1 MAPTR
6 CSPRRFVVTWHVRFG
21 PALLLTVLS
30 FSSPSFAGQ
39 TDLPAARALTSG
51 EAIFQAGCAGCH
63 GPNGQGAPQA
73 TIGFDKPA
81 TFPDFT
87 DCAGTT
93 PELDVDWRATIR
105 DGGHGR
111 GFSPI
116 MPSFREELTP
126 AQIDAVIAH
135 LRTLCRD
142 RSFPR
147 GELNLPRPLRT
158 EKAFPESET
167 VVTAAVGAQHS
178 PDVDSE
184 LGYEYRLSAR
194 NQLEIAVPFSVLHDD
209 TGHRVRGVGDI
220 AVGLKRVVFA
230 SRNAIL
236 SGQGEII
243 LPSGNTTGGIGS
255 GVTTFGAFASYGQ
268 LLPADAFVQFQ
279 LGTDQPT
286 STENAARTLF
296 WRAAV
301 GKSIRADA
309 VGRMWSP
316 MFELVSDREFVAG
329 ATANIDVVPQFQVTL
344 NRRQHIRVNVGYQ
357 IPTTNRAG
365 RPKQV
370 VFYLLWD
377 WFDGGFFEG
386 WK

>member
-1 MAPTR
+1 
-6 CSPRRFVVTWHVRFG
+6 VRLAA
-21 PALLLTVLS
+21 ALLLLSAGLS
-30 FSSPSFAGQ
+30 FATPAFAGQ
-39 TDLPAARALTSG
+39 AELPAARALTTG
-51 EAIFQAGCAGCH
+51 DAIYHAGCAGCH

-126 AQIDAVIAH
+126 AQIDAVIGH
-135 LRTLCRD
+135 LRSLCRD
-142 RSFPR
+142 SSYPR

-167 VVTAAVGAQHS
+167 VVTASVGAQHS

-184 LGYEYRLSAR
+184 LTYEQVLSAR
-194 NQLEIAVPFSVLHDD
+194 NQLEIAVPFSVLHDA
-209 TGHRVRGVGDI
+209 GGNHIRGVGDI
-220 AVGLKRVVFA
+220 ALGLKHVFFA
-230 SRNAIL
+230 GHNAIL
-236 SGQGEII
+236 SGQGEIV
-243 LPSGNTTGGIGS
+243 LPTGNTTGGIGS

-268 LLPADAFVQFQ
+268 LLPANTFVQGQ

-286 STENAARTLF
+286 STEQAARTLF
-296 WRAAV
+296 WRVAL
-301 GKSIRADA
+301 GKSFRADEG
-309 VGRMWSP
+309 VGRLWSP
-316 MFELVSDREFVAG
+316 MMEIVSDREFLPG
-329 ATANIDVVPQFQVTL
+329 ASANVDLVPQFQVTL
-344 NRRQHIRVNVGYQ
+344 NQRQHIRVNVGYQ
-357 IPTTNRAG
+357 IPTTNRTG